1 MKRRDFVKRVGASL
15 GAAGVLGVAAPVG
28 TKAPQIA
35 PQVPPRAV
43 EPLFLIET
51 HIAGTTYIGEIE
63 RLAAKI
69 GVGDRLDLVRE
80 PTNPF
85 DELAILVHTR
95 NGEKL
100 GYVPRNDNAVLAR
113 LLDAGK
119 RLFVMVE
126 SKELRGSW
134 HRVAIGIYLIE

>member
-15 GAAGVLGVAAPVG
+15 GAAGVLVVGAPAGASAAQDQTRPVD
-28 TKAPQIA
+28 
-35 PQVPPRAV
+35 
-43 EPLFLIET
+43 PLFLIDT
-51 HIAGTTYIGEIE
+51 HIAGTTHVKEIE

-95 NGEKL
+95 DGEKL
-100 GYVPRNDNAVLAR
+100 GYVPRKDNAVLAR

-126 SKELRGSW
+126 SKQLRGSW
-134 HRVAIGIYLIE
+134 HLIEIGIYLHD